1 MFKVFKRRKKEE
13 AAPAPAPT
21 PAAAPAQ
28 AAPTPK
34 PKEVAKTNGSA
45 PKAKPKPDRTP
56 EEMCG
61 IAPNMPKEKIRE
73 ELAKLFR
80 RHNRAA
86 ASLDEKLREEAE
98 VMLDAIVSVRE
109 RYL

>member
-1 MFKVFKRRKKEE
+1 
-13 AAPAPAPT
+13 
-21 PAAAPAQ
+21 
-28 AAPTPK
+28 
-34 PKEVAKTNGSA
+34 
-45 PKAKPKPDRTP
+45 
-56 EEMCG
+56 MCG

-80 RHNRAA
+80 RHNRAG

>member
-1 MFKVFKRRKKEE
+1 MFKVFRRRKKEE
-13 AAPAPAPT
+13 AAPAPAAPT
-21 PAAAPAQ
+21 PA
-28 AAPTPK
+28 PK
-34 PKEVAKTNGSA
+34 PKEEAKTNRSV
-45 PKAKPKPDRTP
+45 PKEKPKPNQTP

-61 IAPNMPKEKIRE
+61 IAPNMPKEKIHE

-86 ASLDEKLREEAE
+86 ASLDQKLREEAE
-98 VMLDAIVSVRE
+98 IMLDAIVSIRE